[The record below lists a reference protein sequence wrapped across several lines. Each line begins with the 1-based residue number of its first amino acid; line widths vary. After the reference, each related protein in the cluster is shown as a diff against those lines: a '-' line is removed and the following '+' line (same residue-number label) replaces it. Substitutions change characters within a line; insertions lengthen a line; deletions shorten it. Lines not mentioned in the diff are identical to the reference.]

1 VEHKEWLERERQR
14 ERGGDERERRMH
26 RMWVVG
32 GNFECT
38 SVGKPG
44 KWMWHISG
52 QNCAAENATA
62 VQIY

>member
-1 VEHKEWLERERQR
+1 VVRKRER
-14 ERGGDERERRMH
+14 ERGGDTREKRMH
-26 RMWVVG
+26 RMWVVGG